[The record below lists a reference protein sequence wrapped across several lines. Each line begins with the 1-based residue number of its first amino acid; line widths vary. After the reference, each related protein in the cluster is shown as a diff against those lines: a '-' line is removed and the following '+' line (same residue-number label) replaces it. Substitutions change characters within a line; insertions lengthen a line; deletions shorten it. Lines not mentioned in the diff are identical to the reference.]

1 MSPLNHDLL
10 QRTAAYVRV
19 STDEQ
24 KLRGLSPEAQRD
36 TLRRYAAENNL
47 VIVEWYEDLGVS
59 GRKPIKKRPELQ
71 RMIKDAEGGLFDR
84 IIFIKL
90 DRYFRSVAEYYECQ
104 KRLEAKNVLWTAT
117 EEKYDLTTASGRYW
131 VTQKLAM
138 AEYEAD
144 QTGERIDL
152 VNEYKVRTGQP
163 LTGERSLG
171 LAYSIERDDDG
182 IKRVVQDPKTKDMIY
197 DYIDYF
203 LIHHN
208 KRQAY
213 LYIKDKYDHDV
224 SYRSLGTVLK
234 DSKIYGHYRGN
245 DYYCKPYVDK
255 ATFDRIQDIL
265 KKNIKKTAANRI
277 YLFTGLI
284 RCPECGRSLGGK
296 YVSMSTASNPYAP
309 EKIYR
314 YKKDYYTYRCNKHAI
329 NKTCDFNK
337 QINEM
342 RIEKYLIDN
351 LDSLVNE
358 YVEIVKVENAQERN
372 DNCVKKKIKELK
384 SEMTRVNNMYRK
396 NRMTDEEY
404 DREYAELEE
413 RLKELESHLEPFKE
427 RDLTLYY
434 GLSKSDWRAIY
445 DALNKENKRA
455 FWRKYI
461 KQIILN
467 MDGTV
472 KRVIF
477 F

>member
-1 MSPLNHDLL
+1 MSPLNEKLL
-10 QRTAAYVRV
+10 QRAAAYVRV
-19 STDEQ
+19 SSDEQ
-24 KLRGLSPEAQRD
+24 RLRGLSPEAQRD

-71 RMIKDAEGGLFDR
+71 RMIKDAEQGNFDR
-84 IIFIKL
+84 IIFIKI

-163 LTGERSLG
+163 LTGARSLG
-171 LAYSIERDDDG
+171 LAYSVEKDDDG
-182 IKRVVQDPKTKDMIY
+182 IKRVVQDPNTKDMIY
-197 DYIDYF
+197 DYINHF
-203 LIHHN
+203 LTHHN

-213 LYIKDKYDHDV
+213 LYVKDKYDTDA
-224 SYRSLGTVLK
+224 SYKSLGTVLK
-234 DSKIYGHYRGN
+234 DTKICGHYRGN
-245 DYYCKPYVDK
+245 DFYCKGYIDRE
-255 ATFDRIQDIL
+255 TFDRIQEIL
-265 KKNIKKTAANRI
+265 KHNIKKTAANRI
-277 YLFTGLI
+277 YLFTGI
-284 RCPECGRSLGGK
+284 VRCPECSTMLSGK
-296 YVSMSTASNPYAP
+296 HTSICKSSNSYAP
-309 EKIYR
+309 EKIYVYER
-314 YKKDYYTYRCNKHAI
+314 DYYSYRCNNHAV
-329 NKTCDFNK
+329 NKTCTFNK
-337 QINEM
+337 QVNETK
-342 RIEKYLIDN
+342 IEKYLLDN
-351 LDSLVNE
+351 FDKLVNE
-358 YVEIVKVENAQERN
+358 YIEIVKIEDAQERN
-372 DNCVKKKIKELK
+372 DTCVKKKIATLK
-384 SEMTRVNNMYRK
+384 GEMTRVNNMYRK
-396 NRMTDEEY
+396 NRMTDDEY
-404 DREYAELEE
+404 DKEYAELEE

-434 GLSKSDWRAIY
+434 EFSESGWRDLY
-445 DALNKENKRA
+445 DALSKENKRS

-472 KRVIF
+472 KRLIF